1 MSNLAIK
8 FNELEERKLFVAM
21 YLLFK
26 GITLLDDV
34 NTAVLERIDSNDE
47 KQKMQVKEFSEKIIK
62 VAQARARIDDEYIL
76 TEDENEAERREEIE
90 DEIYKLLEENFN
102 NEKVK
107 TLLSS

>member
-8 FNELEERKLFVAM
+8 FNELEERKLFAAM

-26 GITLLDDV
+26 GISLLDDV

-62 VAQARARIDDEYIL
+62 IAQARARIDDEYIL
-76 TEDENEAERREEIE
+76 TEEENEAERREEIE

-102 NEKVK
+102 NDKVK

>member
-8 FNELEERKLFVAM
+8 FNELEERKLFAAM

-26 GITLLDDV
+26 GISLLDVV

-62 VAQARARIDDEYIL
+62 VAQARARIADEYIL

-90 DEIYKLLEENFN
+90 DEIYKLLEENLD

>member
-1 MSNLAIK
+1 
-8 FNELEERKLFVAM
+8 M